1 MKYTIV
7 VSKDSESRAFSASV
21 PALPGCHTW
30 GKTQAEAFRHAL
42 DAIDTW
48 VEAARKLKLKL
59 PREVAQRVAE
69 VG

>member
-1 MKYTIV
+1 LKYTIV
-7 VSKDSESRAFSASV
+7 VSKDPESRAFSASV

-30 GKTQAEAFRHAL
+30 GKTQAEAFRQAL

-48 VEAARKLKLKL
+48 LLAARKLKLKI
-59 PREVAQRVAE
+59 PREVGQRVAD

>member
-7 VSKDSESRAFSASV
+7 ITRDPESRAYCASA

-30 GKTQAEAFRHAL
+30 GRTETEAFRQAV
-42 DAIDTW
+42 DAVDTW
-48 VEAARKLKLKL
+48 VKAARKLKLKL
-59 PREVAQRVAE
+59 PREVGQRVAE